1 MRKHI
6 LMSLCAGSLLL
17 GACAG
22 NGEQK
27 MSVSQE
33 PDTLL
38 MLVGSYASADQEGI
52 KTYRFNQETGEAVL
66 ASTLSGIENPSFL
79 VPTEDGTHV
88 YAVGETEKG
97 FTANALALD
106 TLTAGLTLLNSQS
119 TGGAAPCHITVSPDG
134 KFVLTAN
141 YMGANITVF
150 PRLADGKLGEGHV
163 ISFQGKGADKERQEQ
178 PHLHCVYFT
187 PDGKLLL
194 ANDLG
199 LDCIHAFPVKQTPGT
214 KGTDLLDEA
223 AAFDIELAPGSGPR
237 HTCFDKQ
244 GKHAYL
250 LTELSGEVVV
260 WTYDG
265 KTLTQQQVIKADTVG
280 AKGSADI
287 HLSPDG
293 KFLYA
298 SNRLQADGVAIFK
311 VSPSDGTLTKVG
323 YQLTGIHPRN
333 FTITPNG
340 KYLLVAC
347 RDTNEIQVFARD
359 TENGLLQDTG
369 KTIHTDKP
377 VCLQWVMK

>member
-22 NGEQK
+22 KGEQK

-79 VPTEDGTHV
+79 VPTEDGTYV

-141 YMGANITVF
+141 YMGANIKEPIRNGRSSLTCT
-150 PRLADGKLGEGHV
+150 AC
-163 ISFQGKGADKERQEQ
+163 ISL
-178 PHLHCVYFT
+178 PM
-187 PDGKLLL
+187 
-194 ANDLG
+194 
-199 LDCIHAFPVKQTPGT
+199 
-214 KGTDLLDEA
+214 
-223 AAFDIELAPGSGPR
+223 GS
-237 HTCFDKQ
+237 CFWQ
-244 GKHAYL
+244 M
-250 LTELSGEVVV
+250 
-260 WTYDG
+260 
-265 KTLTQQQVIKADTVG
+265 I
-280 AKGSADI
+280 
-287 HLSPDG
+287 
-293 KFLYA
+293 
-298 SNRLQADGVAIFK
+298 
-311 VSPSDGTLTKVG
+311 
-323 YQLTGIHPRN
+323 
-333 FTITPNG
+333 
-340 KYLLVAC
+340 
-347 RDTNEIQVFARD
+347 
-359 TENGLLQDTG
+359 
-369 KTIHTDKP
+369 
-377 VCLQWVMK
+377 

>member
-1 MRKHI
+1 MKQI
-6 LMSLCAGSLLL
+6 LMSLCVGGILM
-17 GACAG
+17 GACTG
-22 NGEQK
+22 KSEQK
-27 MSVSQE
+27 TSVTHE
-33 PDTLL
+33 ADTLL
-38 MLVGSYASADQEGI
+38 MLVGSYAKADQEGV
-52 KTYRFNQETGEAVL
+52 KVYRFNQETGDAL
-66 ASTLSGIENPSFL
+66 QASALSGIENPSYL
-79 VPTEDGTHV
+79 VPDQDGTHV

-106 TLTAGLTLLNSQS
+106 TLTASLSLVNSQS
-119 TGGAAPCHITVSPDG
+119 TGGASPCYITVSPDG

-150 PRLADGKLGEGHV
+150 PRLANGSLGEGHA
-163 ISFQGKGADKERQEQ
+163 IAFQGKGADKERQDQ

-187 PDGKLLL
+187 PDGKFLL

-199 LDCIHAFPVKQTPGT
+199 TDRIHAFPVKQVSGT
-214 KGTDLLDEA
+214 QATDLLDEA

-237 HTCFDKQ
+237 HACFDKQ

-260 WTYDG
+260 FSYDG

-298 SNRLQADGVAIFK
+298 SNRLKADGVAIFK
-311 VSPSDGTLTKVG
+311 VSPADGTLTKVG

-359 TENGLLQDTG
+359 AETGLLQDTG